1 MKARHITTLE
11 NAPADFLIHGSA
23 ALQGYEADCFAMGL
37 CLLHLL
43 TGRAPYEEL
52 FAGLTCPPELADA
65 LRAAWASA
73 PEHDVIR
80 EHLEGDDDN
89 GAVLADTLYRYVC
102 MFGGLADGA
111 TRKRGASACA
121 VWAALGAWHGT
132 KAGRKAYARDAATW
146 SVLTGKHE
154 VCVHVRRRM
163 DALPGSAELL
173 RGLVDFDPAS
183 RWTVERALT
192 SDFFAP
198 ARERSTTASER
209 FSHSRITATPAR
221 RQLIRRR
228 SRLAAAPR
236 SAMMS
241 ATRSER
247 RRSTCRSICSR
258 LGYVRNSMT
267 VHMRPTV
274 RNKS

>member
-1 MKARHITTLE
+1 MKARHVTTLE

-73 PEHDVIR
+73 PEHDVTR

-111 TRKRGASACA
+111 TRKRGASTCA
-121 VWAALGAWHGT
+121 VWAALAAWHGT
-132 KAGRKAYARDAATW
+132 ARMGRHGAARPFLL
-146 SVLTGKHE
+146 SFLRF
-154 VCVHVRRRM
+154 CC
-163 DALPGSAELL
+163 ALQANNNFFDHFFLL
-173 RGLVDFDPAS
+173 RFTKQEAFFRCFCCVIRS
-183 RWTVERALT
+183 MRA
-192 SDFFAP
+192 
-198 ARERSTTASER
+198 
-209 FSHSRITATPAR
+209 
-221 RQLIRRR
+221 IR
-228 SRLAAAPR
+228 
-236 SAMMS
+236 
-241 ATRSER
+241 
-247 RRSTCRSICSR
+247 
-258 LGYVRNSMT
+258 
-267 VHMRPTV
+267 
-274 RNKS
+274 

>member
-1 MKARHITTLE
+1 MKARHVTTLE

-52 FAGLTCPPELADA
+52 FADLTCPPELADA

-73 PEHDVIR
+73 PEHDVTR
-80 EHLEGDDDN
+80 EHLEGDDDT

-154 VCVHVRRRM
+154 VCVHARRRM

-183 RWTVERALT
+183 RWTVEQALA
-192 SDFFAP
+192 SEFFAP
-198 ARERSTTASER
+198 ARERAGARAVDDGERALLSFSHYRDASATTADPPPP
-209 FSHSRITATPAR
+209 PAR
-221 RQLIRRR
+221 GR
-228 SRLAAAPR
+228 AAKRDDERNAKRAPPQ
-236 SAMMS
+236 
-241 ATRSER
+241 
-247 RRSTCRSICSR
+247 
-258 LGYVRNSMT
+258 YVSQYL
-267 VHMRPTV
+267 
-274 RNKS
+274 